1 MRIALVILFAII
13 AIGAAGVWALG
24 QFGPALTASEQ
35 AQVEPLVREP
45 EVPPAAA
52 EPQQQL
58 RTRSTEAAPPPP
70 TDQTATSQPAT
81 TSTPEAI
88 APPPVA
94 PADPAAPPAEAGAND
109 GKPQTRALSPERLDT
124 GGASTGQAPAD
135 PTVAPAQAPPAADPA
150 PATRAASATT
160 TAEPGIAQQYKSRR
174 VTYNR
179 PPKTLVLDRPVDISL
194 VINATDDLNAGQE
207 ALQGF
212 PGTVVERD
220 IDLSDFVSAEL
231 AGTDFDIQL
240 QTTSPRQKLSPKIP
254 NQWRWR
260 VRPTKTGEHTLTLT
274 IYGYASGSLDAEPLD
289 SYRDVINVEV
299 KEFDKVINWA
309 RSVQPVFAGLAALAG
324 ALSAVFAFLRFR
336 EERKRNKAP
345 PAA

>member
-1 MRIALVILFAII
+1 MRIVLVVLFAIV
-13 AIGAAGVWALG
+13 ALGAAGVWALG
-24 QFGPALTASEQ
+24 QFGPALTATPEMKS
-35 AQVEPLVREP
+35 EPLVREP
-45 EVPPAAA
+45 ETAVAAA
-52 EPQQQL
+52 EPQQQAEL
-58 RTRSTEAAPPPP
+58 ESREPAAVPAPPRPEPAP
-70 TDQTATSQPAT
+70 TA
-81 TSTPEAI
+81 TPEAI
-88 APPPVA
+88 APEPPASEDPSAA
-94 PADPAAPPAEAGAND
+94 PADAPAAGAMRRTRGLGIEKLEDGAAVSEQQAAAPPA
-109 GKPQTRALSPERLDT
+109 
-124 GGASTGQAPAD
+124 D
-135 PTVAPAQAPPAADPA
+135 PTISTAQAPPAATADASPA
-150 PATRAASATT
+150 PAAAGVDA
-160 TAEPGIAQQYKSRR
+160 QYKSRK

-194 VINATDDLNAGQE
+194 VINATDDANAGQE

-220 IDLSDFVSAEL
+220 VDLSDFVSAEL

-260 VRPTKTGEHTLTLT
+260 VKPTKTGEHTLTLT

-289 SYRDVINVEV
+289 SYRDVITVEV

-309 RSVQPVFAGLAALAG
+309 KSVQPVFAVLAALAG

-336 EERKRNKAP
+336 EERKRNK